1 MKPIWRVF
9 GYIKHYITQLV
20 LHVVATLLH
29 VVFNLSSYVL
39 IIPFLELIFGL
50 TEPPAAA
57 PALSLDMQSLSGY
70 MLWHLYAMKDSM
82 GVWNCLLVISAAYL
96 AMSLLSNLFRYLAQ
110 LFVVPIRNGIV
121 EHLRNDVYNKITI
134 LPISFFNSR
143 RRGDILSRI
152 SNDLAEVEWS
162 VVVTIVQFIKDPLNI
177 LFFSVTL
184 LIISPKLFLCLLVVV
199 PLAVWLIGKI
209 GGSLKRNATRG
220 QTSLGGLFALLEE
233 GLGGIRV
240 IKSFGREEDRQQT
253 VAAANEEYTRRMGRV
268 VVRRELSG
276 PLSEVLATLV
286 LAAVLVFGG
295 YLVTSG
301 EMLSSVFIFF
311 VLIFLRLVAP
321 VQSLVHAYSALQK
334 GNASAARFFQ
344 ILDADERILQA
355 PDALSIS
362 TFNDAV
368 EYRNVSFAYTTE
380 DETKNSV
387 TVLNH
392 INLRIERGRS
402 IAIVGPSGAGKT
414 TMVDLLPRFYDCTEG
429 EIAIDGHPI
438 KTLDINALRSLFGEV
453 SQQCIL
459 FNDTVANNIAFG
471 HREYSRE
478 QIEAAARMAYADEF
492 IRELPEGYDTMIG
505 DRGMTLSGGQR
516 QRISIARAILKDP
529 PILIFDEATSALDAE
544 SERAVQR
551 ALDSLKAGRTTIMIA
566 HRLSTIQNADEI
578 IVMDKGE
585 IVECGTHAELI
596 AHGGLYKHL
605 VDTQT
610 L

>member
-9 GYIKHYITQLV
+9 GYLKHYVVQLV

-50 TEPPAAA
+50 TTPPST
-57 PALSLDMQSLSGY
+57 PPELSLDMQSLSAY
-70 MLWHLYAMKDSM
+70 MLWHLYDMKATM

-96 AMSLLSNLFRYLAQ
+96 AMSLLSNLFRFLAQ
-110 LFVVPIRNGIV
+110 LFVVPIRNGII
-121 EHLRNDVYNKITI
+121 ERLRNDVYQKITI
-134 LPISFFNSR
+134 LPISYFNSR
-143 RRGDILSRI
+143 RRGDLLSRM
-152 SNDLAEVEWS
+152 SNDLAEVEWC

-177 LFFSVTL
+177 LVFLATL
-184 LIISPKLFLCLLVVV
+184 LVISPKLLICLLLIA

-209 GGSLKRNATRG
+209 GGSLKRNAMRG
-220 QTSLGGLFALLEE
+220 QATLGSLFAIIEE
-233 GLGGIRV
+233 GLGGIRA
-240 IKSFGREEDRQQT
+240 IKSFGREADRQQMME
-253 VAAANEEYTRRMGRV
+253 AANEDYTRRMSRV

-276 PLSEVLATLV
+276 PLSEILATLV
-286 LAAVLVFGG
+286 LAAVLIYGG

-311 VLIFLRLVAP
+311 VLIFLRLIAP
-321 VQSLVHAYSALQK
+321 VQSLVHAYNALQK

-355 PDALSIS
+355 PDAVAIEN
-362 TFNDAV
+362 FGDAV
-368 EYRNVSFAYTTE
+368 EYKDVSFAYTTNG
-380 DETKNSV
+380 DEQRSV

-392 INLRIERGRS
+392 INLRIPQGVS

-414 TMVDLLPRFYDCTEG
+414 TLVDLLPRFYDCTEG
-429 EIAIDGHPI
+429 EIAIDGHPV
-438 KTLDINALRSLFGEV
+438 KTLDINSLRRLFGEV

-471 HREYSRE
+471 HSEYSRE
-478 QIEAAARMAYADEF
+478 QIEAAARMAFADDF
-492 IRELPEGYDTMIG
+492 IRELPDGYDTIVG

-516 QRISIARAILKDP
+516 QRISIARAILKNP

-544 SERAVQR
+544 SERAVQH

-578 IVMDKGE
+578 IVMDKGS
-585 IVECGTHAELI
+585 IVERGTHSELI
-596 AHGGLYKHL
+596 AQGGLYKHL
-605 VDTQT
+605 VDTQM